1 MNQYETIFI
10 MNNQITKEEQQ
21 AVIYKITS
29 YIKENG
35 TITKEDNIG
44 VKKLAYEVKKQK
56 EGYYYLIEFESNPSV
71 IDELQRIYRIT
82 DAVLKFITIRKDD

>member
-21 AVIYKITS
+21 AVIDKITS

-44 VKKLAYEVKKQK
+44 VKKLAYEVKNKK
-56 EGYYYLIEFESNPSV
+56 RVIIILLNLNLIQV
-71 IDELQRIYRIT
+71 
-82 DAVLKFITIRKDD
+82 

>member
-1 MNQYETIFI
+1 

-21 AVIYKITS
+21 AVIDKITS

-56 EGYYYLIEFESNPSV
+56 EGYDFHRNPLISFWLRGQDLNLRPSGYEP
-71 IDELQRIYRIT
+71 DELPDCSIPR
-82 DAVLKFITIRKDD
+82 

>member
-21 AVIYKITS
+21 AVIDKITS

-56 EGYYYLIEFESNPSV
+56 REVIIILLNLNLIQV
-71 IDELQRIYRIT
+71 
-82 DAVLKFITIRKDD
+82 

>member
-21 AVIYKITS
+21 AVIDKITS

-56 EGYYYLIEFESNPSV
+56 
-71 IDELQRIYRIT
+71 
-82 DAVLKFITIRKDD
+82 